1 MTWSFRL
8 GTWAGVAVYV
18 HATFGLLLA
27 WVAFVHWQM
36 DPRPA
41 AVASGLLFTLALFAC
56 VLLHEYGHALAARR
70 YGIRTLDITLLPIGG
85 LARLERQ
92 PDDPRQEMW
101 VALAGPAVNVVLA
114 AMLLA
119 VHVVVGGAP
128 VPPAGVTITE
138 GGFIE
143 RLVSVNVL
151 LAAFN
156 LLPAFPMD
164 GGRVLRAGLALR
176 MDYARAT
183 ALAARVARGM
193 AVLLGVAGFFFNPFL
208 VVIAVFV
215 WLGATQ
221 EAAATEVRSALSGVR
236 VGDVMVTEFRAL
248 PADARLADAVRLLLT
263 GAQVDFPVID
273 GDRVIGMLTRAD
285 LLAAVA
291 RDGEGAAVSTAMRR
305 ECPGADAMEPME
317 VALRRMQASTCATMP
332 VLRDGRLAGLLTLD
346 NLSEYLSLRDAGRPR

>member
-56 VLLHEYGHALAARR
+56 VLLHEYGHALTARR

-92 PDDPRQEMW
+92 PDDPRQELW

-114 AMLLA
+114 VMLLA
-119 VHVVVGGAP
+119 AHVVVGAP
-128 VPPAGVTITE
+128 APLIGVTITE

-183 ALAARVARGM
+183 ALAARIARVL

-236 VGDVMVTEFRAL
+236 VGDVMVTEFHAL
-248 PADARLADAVRLLLT
+248 PVDARLADAVRLLLT
-263 GAQVDFPVID
+263 GAQTDFPIVD
-273 GDRVIGMLTRAD
+273 GDRVVGILTRAD

-291 RDGEGAAVSTAMRR
+291 RDGEGGAVAAAMRR
-305 ECPGADAMEPME
+305 GCPGADATEPMA
-317 VALRRMQASTCATMP
+317 VALRRMQESTCATIP

-346 NLSEYLSLRDAGRPR
+346 NLSEYLSLRDARRRR